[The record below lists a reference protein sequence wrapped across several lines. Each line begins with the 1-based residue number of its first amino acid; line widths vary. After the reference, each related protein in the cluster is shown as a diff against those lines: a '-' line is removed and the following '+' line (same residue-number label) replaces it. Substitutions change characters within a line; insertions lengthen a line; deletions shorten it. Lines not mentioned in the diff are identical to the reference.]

1 MTAPADDLLAAL
13 LLPGRLEGLAREDH
27 ARDLLSIPRVV
38 ALEPSRM
45 RPPGFL
51 RDAVCQRQARR
62 LRFPGRLRLLVL
74 YHPAQYPL
82 ARALCAQHQDVELWY
97 IPPER
102 ETLEAA
108 DEARTREL
116 VALDERARERA
127 ARVLVAS
134 EHSVDDES
142 LRARLRELGVIN
154 PRAFLPGAR
163 AQWRRSRLPPPITR
177 ARPDARR
184 TSHRRRPRRRGARS

>member
-1 MTAPADDLLAAL
+1 MAAL
-13 LLPGRLEGLAREDH
+13 LLPGPLEGFDREDH
-27 ARDLLSIPRVV
+27 ARGLLSIPRVI

-51 RDAVCQRQARR
+51 QDHVCSRQARR

-82 ARALCAQHQDVELWY
+82 ARALCARHQDLELWY

-102 ETLEAA
+102 ETMEAA
-108 DEARTREL
+108 DEANPREL
-116 VALDERARERA
+116 VALDQIAQERAT
-127 ARVLVAS
+127 RVIVAGGPY
-134 EHSVDDES
+134 VDDES

-163 AQWRRSRLPPPITR
+163 SQWRRS
-177 ARPDARR
+177 
-184 TSHRRRPRRRGARS
+184 

>member
-1 MTAPADDLLAAL
+1 MTEPADDVLAAL
-13 LLPGRLEGLAREDH
+13 LLPGPLAGFAREDH
-27 ARDLLSIPRVV
+27 ARGLLSIPRVI
-38 ALEPSRM
+38 ALEPSRL

-51 RDAVCQRQARR
+51 RDQVCSRQARR

-82 ARALCAQHQDVELWY
+82 ARALCARYQDLELWY

-102 ETLEAA
+102 ETMEAA
-108 DEARTREL
+108 DEAHTREL
-116 VALDERARERA
+116 VALDQIARERA
-127 ARVLVAS
+127 TRVIVAGGPY
-134 EHSVDDES
+134 VDDES

-163 AQWRRSRLPPPITR
+163 SQWRRPGS
-177 ARPDARR
+177 
-184 TSHRRRPRRRGARS
+184 